1 MHRSGSVSRVWD
13 DYVKYDSKNS
23 PPTRSAPLS
32 SETDKDVGTEFL
44 TSYPHDDS
52 PLSSATSKR
61 EKGGRSKL
69 AENAVHFIPLV
80 LFLCAFILWFLSN
93 PDIEVPMSGEAVAAR
108 IEGLTIEGDVD
119 STQTA
124 GNLPLEKTTDDIIGF
139 TTTTRY
145 NNNDHIN

>member
-23 PPTRSAPLS
+23 PPTR
-32 SETDKDVGTEFL
+32 ETDKDDVGTEFV

-119 STQTA
+119 SSSDGTQTA
-124 GNLPLEKTTDDIIGF
+124 GNLPLQKTTDDDIGL
-139 TTTTRY
+139 TTTR
-145 NNNDHIN
+145 NHNNDHN